1 MRLNED
7 SLKEL
12 QKKAKDIL
20 ENSKDKA
27 TAISEVVEMFISE
40 KNKDLITEIQ
50 NQAKKS
56 LHNEKYALEL
66 GLRPLSKKEE
76 AFYELLKNPKQ
87 AIANNQIDFIPTSII
102 DLTMENVKKEEPILA
117 LINLAPADVKRWIV
131 AEKTGVYSWD
141 GLTEKLKGEIEGNV
155 SSLVTDIGK
164 LDAYLIIPKSI
175 SKLSYQFI
183 DKYFMAILNET
194 MREGLAYGYLN
205 GNGKKQPIGI
215 YKQINKTNDDGTHQD
230 KILNTDLVN
239 FSPKSLAKPKA
250 YLTNDGKRIIDKLY
264 LICNPLDEANYVAPA
279 LYDVE
284 GRMISSFKNLEV
296 IQCTENPQ
304 GKAALTLAG
313 KYTMGMDNF
322 EIRKYEETLAL
333 DDADVL
339 IGKAYANGRAVA
351 DNIAYVF
358 DVTKLEEYIPTVKTI
373 AEVSSL
379 PQTAEQEPEL
389 NA

>member
-12 QKKAKDIL
+12 QQKAKNIL

-27 TAISEVVEMFISE
+27 TAISEVIDMFVSE

-76 AFYELLKNPKQ
+76 SFYELLKNPKQ

-102 DLTMENVKKEEPILA
+102 DLSMENVKKEEPVLS
-117 LINLAPADVKRWIV
+117 LINLAPAEVKRWIV

-155 SSLVTDIGK
+155 SSLVTDLGK
-164 LDAYLIIPKSI
+164 LDAYLIIPKAI
-175 SKLSYQFI
+175 SKLSYQFM

-194 MREGLAYGYLN
+194 MREGLAHGYLN
-205 GNGKKQPIGI
+205 GNGKEQPIGI

-230 KILNTDLVN
+230 KALNIDLVN
-239 FSPKSLAKPKA
+239 FSPKGLAKPKT
-250 YLTNDGKRIIDKLY
+250 YLTNGGKRIIDKLY
-264 LICNPLDEANYVAPA
+264 LVCNPLDEANYVAPA

-296 IQCTENPQ
+296 IQCTANPQ

-313 KYTMGMDNF
+313 KYTMGIDNF
-322 EIRKYEETLAL
+322 EIKKYEETLAL

-339 IGKAYANGRAVA
+339 IAKAYANGRAVA
-351 DNIAYVF
+351 DNVAYVF

-379 PQTAEQEPEL
+379 PQTVEQEPEQ